1 MNSRPHDDHVN
12 SVFLRA
18 IGALTLADHE
28 LESLRT
34 AGTGADDAWHDF
46 AEHLHR
52 SVEGVLE
59 GAAGSSFP
67 GNTISILRD
76 GVHVAVDEQFIAK
89 LTEKIHRHV
98 RVGRALGVD
107 EATAD
112 ADSLTA

>member
-1 MNSRPHDDHVN
+1 MNPRPHDDHVN

-28 LESLRT
+28 LEALRA
-34 AGTGADDAWHDF
+34 AGGVDDAWHDF
-46 AEHLHR
+46 AQHLHQ
-52 SVEGVLE
+52 SVEGVLD

-107 EATAD
+107 EAPVQN
-112 ADSLTA
+112 DSIPA